1 MKVIKKHNS
10 QLAQFGSYFYKNII
24 FYMDEDF
31 PYDHQWDGQQ
41 TFAQR

>member
-1 MKVIKKHNS
+1 MKVIKKNNS

-24 FYMDEDF
+24 FYMDKEF
-31 PYDHQWDGQQ
+31 SGDHHWDSQQ